1 MKNLENHRKQLILVR
16 IFVFQTRI
24 IFNNI
29 FNLELETEIEQL
41 RETQKKYGNILKLAK
56 SMATQFQCFI
66 LTQVRIKDYIIF
78 IYLND
83 FIIYQHIVFNLI
95 HLYY

>member
-1 MKNLENHRKQLILVR
+1 LI
-16 IFVFQTRI
+16 
-24 IFNNI
+24 NK

-66 LTQVRIKDYIIF
+66 VTQVRIKLNYVYLHEWFYIKSLTNCF
-78 IYLND
+78 
-83 FIIYQHIVFNLI
+83 
-95 HLYY
+95 